1 MKFPKFFSLPF
12 SGTCVKMMKRLA
24 VRRFTQLHTLFH
36 TMLIFEP
43 WNFSE
48 QKIVSFTHLPRG
60 GVLIQTRPKPIK
72 DFHSYGS

>member
-43 WNFSE
+43 WNSN
-48 QKIVSFTHLPRG
+48 
-60 GVLIQTRPKPIK
+60 
-72 DFHSYGS
+72 